1 MSIHNELS
9 SDIAV
14 ALLTGKS
21 RDAKELNQ
29 LKKMILTVHD
39 TLQELN
45 LKARAR
51 RRDKTKR
58 NGEKAV
64 TAEATGE

>member
-64 TAEATGE
+64 TAEATSE

>member
-1 MSIHNELS
+1 MSLNNELS
-9 SDIAV
+9 GDIAV

-21 RDAKELNQ
+21 RDAKELSQ

-45 LKARAR
+45 RKARAG
-51 RRDKTKR
+51 RRDQAERNRKR
-58 NGEKAV
+58 LANTE
-64 TAEATGE
+64 TSSD

>member
-1 MSIHNELS
+1 MSLNNELS
-9 SDIAV
+9 GDIAV

-29 LKKMILTVHD
+29 LKKIILTVHD

-45 LKARAR
+45 LKASAR
-51 RRDKTKR
+51 RRDKAER
-58 NGEKAV
+58 NRKTLPRGEVNGK
-64 TAEATGE
+64 

>member
-1 MSIHNELS
+1 MSLNNELS
-9 SDIAV
+9 GDIAV

-51 RRDKTKR
+51 RRDKER
-58 NGEKAV
+58 NRKKLAS
-64 TAEATGE
+64 AEPSTE

>member
-29 LKKMILTVHD
+29 LKKMILAVHD

-64 TAEATGE
+64 TAEAISE

>member
-51 RRDKTKR
+51 RHNKTKR
-58 NGEKAV
+58 NGEEGV
-64 TAEATGE
+64 TAERSSE